1 MNSTAKK
8 LLAAAIVFLLAMS
21 VWQSVLGDSM
31 HFNIDGE
38 EFDGPFGALFGLV
51 LAGGGLVIAAVAVT
65 CAAVFVGL
73 LCAGIGIVIV
83 SALVLAAVVV
93 VAAMSPLMLP
103 LLIPIGLYWFFTARA
118 RKQRLRAGYQHA
130 A

>member
-1 MNSTAKK
+1 MHSTAKK
-8 LLAAAIVFLLAMS
+8 LLAAAIVFLLALS
-21 VWQSVLGDSM
+21 VWQSVLGDGM
-31 HFNIDGE
+31 HFNIDGD
-38 EFDGPFGALFGLV
+38 EFDGPFGALFGL
-51 LAGGGLVIAAVAVT
+51 LMAGGGLLIAAVAVT

-73 LCAGIGIVIV
+73 LCAGIGLVIV

-103 LLIPIGLYWFFTARA
+103 LLIPIGLYWFLTARA

>member
-38 EFDGPFGALFGLV
+38 EFDGPFGALLGLV
-51 LAGGGLVIAAVAVT
+51 LTGGGLLIAAVAVT

-83 SALVLAAVVV
+83 SALVLAAVIV

-118 RKQRLRAGYQHA
+118 RKQRLRANYQHA